1 MNPNPLSSAER
12 ERYARH
18 LLLPDVGLEGQLRLR
33 DARVALVGAGGLG
46 SPLALYLA
54 AAGVGTLGLIE
65 FDDVDR
71 SNLQRQIL
79 YGEED
84 VGRPKGEAAIE
95 RLRAINP
102 HIQVN
107 WHNLRLEAAN
117 ALDILGRYQ
126 VVADGTDNFA
136 ARYLVNDACVHLGIP
151 NVYGSIFRFEGQVS
165 VFWRPHGPCYRCL
178 FPEPPPPGMVPS
190 CAEGGVLG
198 VLPGI
203 IGSLQ
208 ANEVLKI
215 ILGLGENLVGRFVV
229 FDALKMSFREVSLPR
244 NPACPVCG
252 DNPTLRDLI
261 DYQVSCEPEEISMAP
276 TLRETMEVEELKDWK
291 DQGEEFV
298 LLDVRNPGEWAIG
311 KIGEGETDIPLHLL
325 PLRFQDL
332 DPEKTTIIYC
342 RTGIRSLNAMRFLQ
356 QKGFRDVRNL
366 VGGIHA
372 WSHRIDPSI
381 PRY

>member
-1 MNPNPLSSAER
+1 MNQNPLSSAER

-18 LLLPDVGLEGQLRLR
+18 LLLPDVGLAGQLRLR
-33 DARVALVGAGGLG
+33 EARVALVGAGGLG

-65 FDDVDR
+65 FDEVDR

-79 YGEED
+79 YGEGD
-84 VGRPKGEAAIE
+84 VGRPKGEAAMD
-95 RLRAINP
+95 RLREINP

-107 WHNLRLEAAN
+107 WHNVRLEAAN

-136 ARYLVNDACVHLGIP
+136 ARYLVNDACVRLGIP

-165 VFWRPHGPCYRCL
+165 VFWRSHGPCYRCL
-178 FPEPPPPGMVPS
+178 FPEPPPPGTVPS

-208 ANEVLKI
+208 VNEVLKI
-215 ILGLGENLVGRFVV
+215 ILGLGETLVGRFVV
-229 FDALKMSFREVSLPR
+229 FDALKMSFREVKLPR
-244 NPACPVCG
+244 NPDCPVCG
-252 DNPTLRDLI
+252 DQPTLRELI
-261 DYQVSCEPEEISMAP
+261 DYDVNCELEDEPVTPAK
-276 TLRETMEVEELKDWK
+276 ETMEVEELKEWK
-291 DQGEEFV
+291 DRSEDFV
-298 LLDVRNPGEWAIG
+298 LIDVRNPNEWDIG
-311 KIGEGETDIPLHLL
+311 KIGKGEVDIPLHLL
-325 PLRFQDL
+325 PLRFEEL

-366 VGGIHA
+366 TGGIHA
-372 WSHRIDPSI
+372 WSYRIDPSI